1 MGPDK
6 KDDKITFDGRGPR
19 NLTGPEERNITH
31 VKAIKS
37 LGTQLWTCLILHLS
51 LHENEDFLL
60 NISRLA
66 AHVSAICPHQL
77 APSILKKKIRNL
89 YPI

>member
-6 KDDKITFDGRGPR
+6 KDDKITFAGGGPR

-51 LHENEDFLL
+51 LH
-60 NISRLA
+60 
-66 AHVSAICPHQL
+66 
-77 APSILKKKIRNL
+77 
-89 YPI
+89 